1 MFFRAALASLVAATS
16 FSTAFASSDSAWNA
30 LFAKANGTCI
40 GLSRMNTPEASAPVV
55 FDDSVGKI
63 AILLRGETGRGKS
76 KSRVNMICLYD
87 KRTGKAA
94 IAEYQWLGN

>member
-1 MFFRAALASLVAATS
+1 
-16 FSTAFASSDSAWNA
+16 
-30 LFAKANGTCI
+30 
-40 GLSRMNTPEASAPVV
+40 VV

-76 KSRVNMICLYD
+76 KARANMLCLYD